1 MPRPNDRPATAGRGT
16 RPTIRLTRILF
27 SLALFLTT
35 LAPRPVLS
43 ADSAVG
49 TGATLADT
57 PLVFDTNLGLIQ
69 RATEEAIERA
79 LEGLRLPPGSEIQL
93 FGVLKL
99 DGDWFV
105 EDRIANYLS
114 GKGYKVYLIEKPKAK
129 TPGTALEGDLDGD
142 GVISIPEATALS
154 TPGGRPAATNADTAS
169 ALGNLGS
176 AVDSVV
182 SAPPSNPV
190 TSNDEARAAS
200 NPTGP
205 TSKNPNAAGPPAGSL
220 TPVLNEFPEGVEGL
234 VLSFRVVEFGV
245 TYHDQWRQGFLG
257 QRVVER
263 LAAVDLNCR
272 LVSGD
277 EKNIIWV
284 GNGRSERL
292 DIVPKSK
299 LDLLEGRSYPF
310 IKPALPPQSLSRIV
324 EPVLV
329 LGIVAGLVFLFYSN
343 QN

>member
-1 MPRPNDRPATAGRGT
+1 LPQPNNPRGPKGADRHALLRSLRFLAGLAALLLILSIRPAAADDPTTRAGE
-16 RPTIRLTRILF
+16 P
-27 SLALFLTT
+27 
-35 LAPRPVLS
+35 S
-43 ADSAVG
+43 ADR
-49 TGATLADT
+49 

-79 LEGLRLPPGSEIQL
+79 LAGMKLPPGSEIQL
-93 FGVLKL
+93 FPVLKI

-105 EDRIANYLS
+105 EDRIAAYLS
-114 GKGYKVYLIEKPKAK
+114 NKGYKVYLIEKRKAK
-129 TPGTALEGDLDGD
+129 AKGPTVAGDTDGD
-142 GVISIPEATALS
+142 GEMSIEEAIKASNAGNPS
-154 TPGGRPAATNADTAS
+154 TPTASDTSGAATDTTDLPPMLPPPPNPETQNDQPVPAAP
-169 ALGNLGS
+169 
-176 AVDSVV
+176 
-182 SAPPSNPV
+182 APG
-190 TSNDEARAAS
+190 
-200 NPTGP
+200 PTG
-205 TSKNPNAAGPPAGSL
+205 KNPNATPGVPAANL
-220 TPVLNEFPEGVEGL
+220 PPVLNEFPEDIEGL

-277 EKNIIWV
+277 EKNILWV

-299 LDLLEGRSYPF
+299 LDLLEGRAYPF
-310 IKPALPPQSLSRIV
+310 SRPSLPPQSLSRIV

>member
-1 MPRPNDRPATAGRGT
+1 LPRPNDRLRRAAGA
-16 RPTIRLTRILF
+16 RPVRF
-27 SLALFLTT
+27 VQSLRFLVGLAFFLGST
-35 LAPRPVLS
+35 LAQPAES
-43 ADSAVG
+43 ADPVPQSHG
-49 TGATLADT
+49 PLADM

-79 LEGLRLPPGSEIQL
+79 LAGLTLPPGSEIQL
-93 FGVLKL
+93 FPVLKL

-105 EDRIANYLS
+105 EDRIASYLS
-114 GKGYKVYLIEKPKAK
+114 NKGYKVYLIEKPKAK
-129 TPGTALEGDLDGD
+129 GVEPELEGDLDKD
-142 GVISIPEATALS
+142 GEISIGEGMKLSAGEAKSDKSDSSATTGGSVSPTDSAAVNKPPAKPETTNNDPKPAT
-154 TPGGRPAATNADTAS
+154 TPPG
-169 ALGNLGS
+169 
-176 AVDSVV
+176 
-182 SAPPSNPV
+182 
-190 TSNDEARAAS
+190 
-200 NPTGP
+200 PTG
-205 TSKNPNAAGPPAGSL
+205 KNPNNPVIPAANLPP
-220 TPVLNEFPEGVEGL
+220 VMNEFPENIEGL

-277 EKNIIWV
+277 SKNIIWV

-299 LDLLEGRSYPF
+299 LDLLEGRAYPF
-310 IKPALPPQSLSRIV
+310 VRPSLPPQSLSRIV